1 MFDNPPQPDVAR
13 DDFLELIKVVV
24 DITSNPACEV
34 PGGGKPAGLDTATAL
49 LRLAQQRRAFEAD
62 WSELDSLRASVEAY
76 RDHARKLGQHI
87 IDAHKPGAVA
97 VEAVAILDGYHVG
110 ARKVR
115 GGGEGEPGESTLEAA
130 LRLLKLALARGA
142 FRVPTKPVRL
152 LRRTDGA
159 CFALGIAAPNPDDAN
174 DPAGLRIGFER
185 VGDYDAVLKALP
197 YGPRGTA
204 PTMEGAAQA
213 LIDKLNAALVDPAAM
228 FMAISKAAE
237 HEAGAGDDE
246 LWAQVEMWELAAGL
260 VAAARSAQS
269 CAASLTLEQE
279 AGVDLFLPHVS
290 VQRMQVYGHW
300 QGFYR
305 DGVIEG
311 LVVRADDVP
320 AAERAVAI
328 ELARRAYPAAFPSP

>member
-34 PGGGKPAGLDTATAL
+34 PGGGKPAGLDSVTAL

-62 WSELDSLRASVEAY
+62 WSELDSLRTSVEAY
-76 RDHARKLGQHI
+76 RDHTRKLGQHI
-87 IDAHKPGAVA
+87 IDAHKPGAVD

-142 FRVPTKPVRL
+142 FREP
-152 LRRTDGA
+152 G
-159 CFALGIAAPNPDDAN
+159 
-174 DPAGLRIGFER
+174 GL
-185 VGDYDAVLKALP
+185 
-197 YGPRGTA
+197 
-204 PTMEGAAQA
+204 
-213 LIDKLNAALVDPAAM
+213 
-228 FMAISKAAE
+228 
-237 HEAGAGDDE
+237 
-246 LWAQVEMWELAAGL
+246 
-260 VAAARSAQS
+260 
-269 CAASLTLEQE
+269 ASLTLEQE
-279 AGVDLFLPHVS
+279 ACVDLFLPHVS